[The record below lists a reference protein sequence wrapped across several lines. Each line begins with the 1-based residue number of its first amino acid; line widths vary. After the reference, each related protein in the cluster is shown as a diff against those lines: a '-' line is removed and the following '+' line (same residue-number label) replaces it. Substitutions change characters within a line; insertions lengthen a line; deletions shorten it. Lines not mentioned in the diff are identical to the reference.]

1 TCLSVMI
8 MMSVWRRWRLL
19 GKVPPE
25 PTPLPFIGN
34 FLELETGKFYDSLSK
49 IRERYGPVFT
59 IHLGPRPAAVLW
71 GYDAA
76 KEALIDQ
83 AEEFSDRGEQAFFAW
98 FFKGFLYRAKQLR
111 RFSIA
116 TLKDFS
122 FGKRGIE
129 ERLIEETSFLIQAFR
144 DTNGE
149 IPIFYMSRT
158 VSNVI
163 SSIVFGDRFEYDDKE
178 FLSLW
183 GLITRSFQFLSTATG
198 QLFEMFYS
206 VMKHLPGCQHQAYKD
221 FQGLEDFVAR
231 KVEQN
236 QSTLDPSPQEV
247 LPVAMGTETVS
258 PTMRYGFLLLM
269 KNPDIA
275 AKIHEEIDQVIRRN
289 QPPKYEDHLK
299 MPYTEAVIYEIQRF
313 VDVIPFGLPRST
325 IKNIKFRDFLIPKGT
340 DVLPVLS
347 SHFLGDKGQFK
358 KSNAFVPFSIGKRYC
373 FGESLNFCFKS
384 PQAPQTYC
392 PHNTSALAQSLEN
405 SP

>member
-1 TCLSVMI
+1 MRYYGICV
-8 MMSVWRRWRLL
+8 
-19 GKVPPE
+19 KD
-25 PTPLPFIGN
+25 N
-34 FLELETGKFYDSLSK
+34 FLGATLGGRVLAEVEALKRGGRLRDGQLVSQRAIPPRSIRGDQIAWVEGHEPGCRSIGALMAHVDTVIRHCAGRLGSYVINGRTKRSLLCGLVAGGVDPLAS
-49 IRERYGPVFT
+49 RRSRGDPGEG
-59 IHLGPRPAAVLW
+59 PAALVCPFKSSLEAGRAVW
-71 GYDAA
+71 LSRWLLIWYAITVWYFDA
-76 KEALIDQ
+76 KERAAARDKYQLGVV
-83 AEEFSDRGEQAFFAW
+83 FSTGE
-98 FFKGFLYRAKQLR
+98 RAKQLR

-149 IPIFYMSRT
+149 VWGSWSTRD
-158 VSNVI
+158 N
-163 SSIVFGDRFEYDDKE
+163 SIVFGDRFEYDDKE

-198 QLFEMFYS
+198 Q
-206 VMKHLPGCQHQAYKD
+206 
-221 FQGLEDFVAR
+221 
-231 KVEQN
+231 
-236 QSTLDPSPQEV
+236 
-247 LPVAMGTETVS
+247 GTETVS

-347 SHFLGDKGQFK
+347 SVLKDPQFF
-358 KSNAFVPFSIGKRYC
+358 SNPK
-373 FGESLNFCFKS
+373 
-384 PQAPQTYC
+384 
-392 PHNTSALAQSLEN
+392 
-405 SP
+405 

>member
-1 TCLSVMI
+1 MNT
-8 MMSVWRRWRLL
+8 WTQ
-19 GKVPPE
+19 VP
-25 PTPLPFIGN
+25 T
-34 FLELETGKFYDSLSK
+34 S
-49 IRERYGPVFT
+49 
-59 IHLGPRPAAVLW
+59 
-71 GYDAA
+71 AA
-76 KEALIDQ
+76 KCIEHSIFVTCQELTPIGVV
-83 AEEFSDRGEQAFFAW
+83 FSTGE
-98 FFKGFLYRAKQLR
+98 RAKQLR

-149 IPIFYMSRT
+149 VWGSWSTRD
-158 VSNVI
+158 N
-163 SSIVFGDRFEYDDKE
+163 SIVFGDRFEYDDKE

-198 QLFEMFYS
+198 Q
-206 VMKHLPGCQHQAYKD
+206 
-221 FQGLEDFVAR
+221 
-231 KVEQN
+231 
-236 QSTLDPSPQEV
+236 
-247 LPVAMGTETVS
+247 GTETVS

-325 IKNIKFRDFLIPKGT
+325 IKNIKFRDFLIPK
-340 DVLPVLS
+340 VLP
-347 SHFLGDKGQFK
+347 
-358 KSNAFVPFSIGKRYC
+358 
-373 FGESLNFCFKS
+373 
-384 PQAPQTYC
+384 C
-392 PHNTSALAQSLEN
+392 PT
-405 SP
+405 